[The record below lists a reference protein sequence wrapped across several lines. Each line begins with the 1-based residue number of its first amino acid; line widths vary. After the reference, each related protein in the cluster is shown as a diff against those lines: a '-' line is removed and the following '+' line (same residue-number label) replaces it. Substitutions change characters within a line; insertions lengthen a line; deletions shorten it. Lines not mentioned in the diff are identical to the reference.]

1 MTSDERHE
9 ARYQRRKAKRE
20 QRRKDRARAVG
31 GLARVFTYNAMFKA
45 GRKCCNGVRW
55 KNSVQRFEMHL
66 FSQTAKCR
74 RLLFEKKWKPGK
86 YVVFPLNER
95 GKKRIISAPRIQDR
109 QVHKTLNQGALMPL
123 YTPDMINHNGANL
136 PGKGFQFSLNALA
149 DELRW
154 HYRHYGREGWIILT
168 DFKKFFPSA
177 PHSAIYQRHER
188 ILLNPNIRDLADRFL
203 IPGGIGLPLGVEIS
217 QMEMVALPSPVDNFL
232 KCQLHL
238 KGEGHHMDDY
248 AILVPPHGDP
258 NAVLAQFAEKAASI
272 GLKVNLAKTCIQPL
286 TKPFKFCKAK
296 FLLTE
301 TGRVVKHGNR
311 DSVYRFR
318 RKMKAFKKKIE
329 NKEKTLMDL
338 YTSTQSSLAYFENYD
353 DHNRVLSLR
362 RLFYKL
368 FGFSAEKIENFKE
381 DTQPCNMWFTDDYA
395 VRA

>member
-20 QRRKDRARAVG
+20 QKRKDRAKAVG
-31 GLARVFTYNAMFKA
+31 GLARVFTFNAMFKA

-74 RLLFEKKWKPGK
+74 RLLFEKRWKPGK

-95 GKKRIISAPRIQDR
+95 GKQRIISAPRIQDR

-123 YTPDMINHNGANL
+123 YIPDMIHHNGANL
-136 PGKGFQFSLNALA
+136 PGKGFDFSLRTLA

-154 HYRHYGREGWIILT
+154 HFRHYGREGWIILT

-177 PHSAIYQRHER
+177 PHTAIYERHKR
-188 ILLNPNIRDLADRFL
+188 LLLHPNIRELADLFL
-203 IPGGIGLPLGVEIS
+203 TPSGSGLPLGVEIS

-232 KCQLHL
+232 KCQLSL
-238 KGEGHHMDDY
+238 KGAGHHMDDY
-248 AILVPPHGDP
+248 AILVPPDRDP
-258 NAVLAQFAEKAASI
+258 KEVLAKFVQKSAEL
-272 GLKVNLAKTCIQPL
+272 GLTVSLSKTRIIPL

-296 FLLTE
+296 FILTE
-301 TGRVVKHGNR
+301 TGRVVIHGNR
-311 DSVYRFR
+311 HSVYRSR
-318 RKMKAFKKKIE
+318 RKIKAFKAKIE
-329 NKEKTLMDL
+329 RREMTLEDL
-338 YTSTQSSLAYFENYD
+338 RTSVQSSLAYFEKYD
-353 DHNRVLSLR
+353 DHNRVLGLR
-362 RLFYKL
+362 QLFFKL
-368 FGFSAEKIENFKE
+368 FGFSAEHSENFKE
-381 DTQPCNMWFTDDYA
+381 EVQPCNMWFTDDYA